1 MLGINWADCIVLLV
15 IGLSMLTGFVR
26 GLVKESIAL
35 SVWIAA
41 FWLAFTC
48 SQYVIPWLAPY
59 LQDKTVR
66 SIVAFMLVLFAT
78 LIAGAILNIL
88 IGLVLHRSGLS
99 PIDRLLGM
107 IFGLVRGIL
116 IVSLIM
122 LVLSLTGISDAS
134 LRKNTR
140 LYATF
145 DPLVTWLHSFVP
157 SFIHKMKV
165 LDNMESAID
174 KVHAP

>member
-1 MLGINWADCIVLLV
+1 MFGINWVDCVVLVV
-15 IGLSMLTGFVR
+15 IGLSMATGFVR
-26 GLVKESIAL
+26 GLIKESIAL
-35 SVWIAA
+35 SVWITA

-59 LQDKTVR
+59 LHDKTVR
-66 SIVAFMLVLFAT
+66 SIVAFMLVLFTT
-78 LIAGAILNIL
+78 LIAGAVLNIL

-116 IVSLIM
+116 IVALIM
-122 LVLSLTGISDAS
+122 LVLSITGISDSA
-134 LRKNTR
+134 LRQNAR

-157 SFIHKMKV
+157 EFINRMKV
-165 LDNMESAID
+165 LDQMESAID

>member
-1 MLGINWADCIVLLV
+1 MFGINWVDCIVLV
-15 IGLSMLTGFVR
+15 IIGLSVLTGFVR
-26 GLVKESIAL
+26 GLIKESIAM

-66 SIVAFMLVLFAT
+66 AIVAFMLVLFAT
-78 LIAGAILNIL
+78 LIAGAVINIL

-116 IVSLIM
+116 IVALIM
-122 LVLSLTGISDAS
+122 LVLNLTGISDATI
-134 LRKNTR
+134 RHNTR

-145 DPLVTWLHSFVP
+145 DPLVTWLHGFVP
-157 SFIHKMKV
+157 DFIHKMKV
-165 LDNMESAID
+165 LDQMETAID
-174 KVHAP
+174 KVHVP